1 MSQAFMFSPNCLK
14 QPFPRIAETMPGPA
28 PKEFI
33 FKNKGLKIPLSLG
46 KAACKKIL
54 EFLLKKIR
62 IFTNL
67 GEFF

>member
-33 FKNKGLKIPLSLG
+33 FKNKGLKNTPFFRKGRLQ
-46 KAACKKIL
+46 KN
-54 EFLLKKIR
+54 IR
-62 IFTNL
+62 IFTKKY
-67 GEFF
+67 